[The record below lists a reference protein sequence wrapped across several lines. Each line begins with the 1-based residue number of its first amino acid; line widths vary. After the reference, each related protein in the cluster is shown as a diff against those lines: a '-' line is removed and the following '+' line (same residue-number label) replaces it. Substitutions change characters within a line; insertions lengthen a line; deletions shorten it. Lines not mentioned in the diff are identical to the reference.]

1 VTTLADVARVAGVA
15 PSTVSHVINGT
26 RFVSEETR
34 EVVLQAITATAYT
47 PNTLARSLAR
57 SGIGTGTVGIAL
69 SAASNPY
76 FMNLIHAIEGELT
89 ALGKMVFLADTREAP
104 ARELDVVRS
113 LHQRRVDGII
123 LAPCGGSKEHAL
135 RYLMQNKVP
144 TVLVDRCVAPE
155 FTQVGVENAQA
166 IRRLVDHL
174 TRLGHQHIGMI
185 GGQAGIATTI
195 ERVTAFK
202 RALGLHRHPFDPSA
216 LVTSSESVAEARDAL
231 SRMLQLR
238 KRPTAIIAG
247 NNQSMIGIMQALHHH
262 GVTVPEEMAVVGF
275 DDFEWADCF
284 HPRLTVI
291 AQPFER
297 IAQMAAQLL
306 VETMENR
313 MPKPR
318 TIRLKPA
325 LIIRDSCGSALPN
338 RRMPGRVLASRA
350 G

>member
-15 PSTVSHVINGT
+15 ASTVSHVINGT
-26 RFVSEETR
+26 RFVSDETR
-34 EVVLQAITATAYT
+34 EAVLRAISETGYT

-57 SGIGTGTVGIAL
+57 SGVSTGTVGIAL

-76 FMNLIHAIEGELT
+76 FMNLIHAVEGELT
-89 ALGKMVFLADTREAP
+89 ALGKMVFLADTREVA

-123 LAPCGGSKEHAL
+123 LAPSGGSREHAL
-135 RYLMQNKVP
+135 HYLMQNKVP

-155 FTQVGVENAQA
+155 FTQIGVENTLA
-166 IRRLVDHL
+166 IHQLVDHL
-174 TRLGHQHIGMI
+174 AGLGHHHIGMI

-195 ERVTAFK
+195 ERVTAYK
-202 RALGLHRHPFDPSA
+202 RALALHKHPFDPSF
-216 LVTSSESVAEARDAL
+216 LLTSSESVAEARDGL
-231 SRMLQLR
+231 SKMLRLR

-262 GVTVPEEMAVVGF
+262 NVKVPEEMAVVGF

-297 IAQMAAQLL
+297 IARIAVQLL
-306 VETMENR
+306 VKTMDNH
-313 MPKPR
+313 MAKPR
-318 TIRLKPA
+318 TIRLKPT
-325 LIIRDSCGSALPN
+325 LIIRDSCGST
-338 RRMPGRVLASRA
+338 LARTRTARLSHA
-350 G
+350 S